1 MCWWQFGF
9 NDEWT
14 PESIERHGF
23 SVKIRSIQE
32 VVFVCI
38 CVGLFISWEN
48 PFEEDN
54 ASNFDPSLVLI
65 SLDYQ
70 DWHLALKSPV
80 IIDNSRLW
88 LFISLA
94 SFQRLDKNESILL
107 LLWLGERQITD
118 IITIYCGK
126 SFLKAMLLKSKI
138 NLWL

>member
-9 NDEWT
+9 NDEWI

>member
-88 LFISLA
+88 LFISLT

-107 LLWLGERQITD
+107 LLWLGEQQITD

>member
-70 DWHLALKSPV
+70 DRHLALKSPV
-80 IIDNSRLW
+80 ITDNSRLW
-88 LFISLA
+88 LFISLT
-94 SFQRLDKNESILL
+94 SFPRLEKNESILL
-107 LLWLGERQITD
+107 LLWLGER
-118 IITIYCGK
+118 
-126 SFLKAMLLKSKI
+126 
-138 NLWL
+138 